1 MPQCFFFFF
10 FFCIDSQHMHVH
22 ALCRCGLYTKH
33 CSQATVHLYLLC
45 HTKLLP
51 SCNHLTSPPP
61 PPPPLSSAA
70 DSVPAGGPGS
80 CGQPRATPQEAVK
93 EEDRTL
99 GWDIKLLCYMYM
111 SFVWEDVREG
121 RWGGD

>member
-1 MPQCFFFFF
+1 MWLVHQALQSSYSILVLVSTRNCF
-10 FFCIDSQHMHVH
+10 
-22 ALCRCGLYTKH
+22 
-33 CSQATVHLYLLC
+33 
-45 HTKLLP
+45 P
-51 SCNHLTSPPP
+51 SCNHLT
-61 PPPPLSSAA
+61 SSAA

-99 GWDIKLLCYMYM
+99 GWDIQLLCYMYM

-121 RWGGD
+121 RCGCRGWRLSALCCRCMLFVWEEGREGVRYMCM